1 MKDRKTRNEQETAQ
15 QVLFGSSQT
24 LRSERLCPCSIQIL
38 NPKPQDDGIRR
49 LLGREQ
55 SPHE

>member
-15 QVLFGSSQT
+15 QVLFGSSQK

-38 NPKPQDDGIRR
+38 NPKPPDDGIRR